1 MTEVVNNT
9 LMAGKRGL
17 VLGIA
22 NDHSI
27 AYGIARALHGAGA
40 ELALTYQANSFLKR
54 VGPIAES
61 LDCDLVM
68 PCDVTDAGSLDALF
82 AAIEERWAAWIFW
95 FMPSPIRTAPN

>member
-1 MTEVVNNT
+1 MTEVANSNQ

-40 ELALTYQANSFLKR
+40 ELALTYQGDGFLKR
-54 VGPIAES
+54 VEPLAQT
-61 LDCDLVM
+61 LD
-68 PCDVTDAGSLDALF
+68 
-82 AAIEERWAAWIFW
+82 
-95 FMPSPIRTAPN
+95 